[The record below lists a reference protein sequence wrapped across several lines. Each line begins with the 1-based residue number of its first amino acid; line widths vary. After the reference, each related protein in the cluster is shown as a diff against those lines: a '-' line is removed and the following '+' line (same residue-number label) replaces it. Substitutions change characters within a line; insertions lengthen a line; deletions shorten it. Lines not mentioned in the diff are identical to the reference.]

1 MLCVGNTS
9 DECMGDRIAGCCVSV
24 SGRMSPFAEVAAFVL
39 VMVSFVAVEVVEVEV
54 IRLVEVERVR
64 FVIGF
69 VEVEGEAEVV
79 VVLVKEVG
87 LP

>member
-1 MLCVGNTS
+1 MLCVGNT
-9 DECMGDRIAGCCVSV
+9 SV

-54 IRLVEVERVR
+54 IRRVEVERVR